1 MNLDRAKAIK
11 TTILFLIISVA
22 FIYTG
27 CRRRDVEKRQLISF
41 KSLNGI
47 DYTEVRRY
55 MKNGLSFNEYGYQLE
70 PQWKLRFVSDDSV
83 SVYSPIK
90 NKFLNFPLSRGYDSI
105 FNAARAW
112 FKVRKMNKDSLVFE
126 ILKFQ
131 NDSIDISGAKVLMK
145 FYANDYIKN
154 TLHSDSTILRRPSRK
169 DSLFIKKL
177 ADQANRNPAK
187 AFAAREPA
195 QLIPKSPLASIEARR
210 TKPDMMNNF
219 DTSDDY
225 LDPEY
230 FITIKKAYQDF
241 YYSFTIIVDY
251 KGGMHYGKPL
261 VAFQD
266 QSFAKDYIHT
276 SQAVLNSYLNY
287 YFNVVPGTTLGIPHT
302 SIVSVHVK
310 GIAGNK

>member
-1 MNLDRAKAIK
+1 MILNRTKAVK
-11 TTILFLIISVA
+11 TAILLLIISVS

-27 CRRRDVEKRQLISF
+27 CRRRNVEKRQLISF

-47 DYTEVRRY
+47 DYTEVYRR

-70 PQWKLRFVSDDSV
+70 PQWKLKFISDDSV
-83 SVYSPIK
+83 NIYSPVK

-112 FKVRKMNKDSLVFE
+112 FKVKKMNKDSLVFE
-126 ILKFQ
+126 ILKSQ
-131 NDSIDISGAKVLMK
+131 NDSLDVSGAKVFMT

-154 TLHSDSTILRRPSRK
+154 TLRSDSTILRRPNRK
-169 DSLFIKKL
+169 DTLFIKKL
-177 ADQANRNPAK
+177 AAKANSNPAK

-195 QLIPKSPLASIEARR
+195 QFIPKSPLASIEVRR

-230 FITIKKAYQDF
+230 YITIKKAYQDF

-251 KGGMHYGKPL
+251 KGGIQYGKPL

-266 QSFAKDYIHT
+266 PSLAQPYIHT
-276 SQAVLNSYLNY
+276 SQAVMNSYVSY